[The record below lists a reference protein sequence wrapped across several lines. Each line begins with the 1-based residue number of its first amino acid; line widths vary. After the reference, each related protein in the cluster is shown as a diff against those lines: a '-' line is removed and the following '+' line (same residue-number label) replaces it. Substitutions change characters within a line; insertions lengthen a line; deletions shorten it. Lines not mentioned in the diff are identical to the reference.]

1 MAQFPAEITLKLQA
15 SAAYQELNK
24 FEKRL
29 EQVSKKAIFGG
40 GKSKQQ
46 QALERQAKLQENI
59 IRGAEARVQGE
70 KSLLREKVRNTVE
83 LNKQLKASQEIARI
97 ASQRAKGLSQYASPI
112 GPQPDRLGDKRRAQ
126 QQQRL
131 KLAAQAVFQTK
142 LELQLATKIKA
153 VETYVTKEQQKQIR
167 AQQSLAKQKE
177 RALAATERESRA
189 IERQTKQKRA
199 NRLQGLQLG
208 VGFPLLFGGGVGSVA
223 GGALGALTDTG
234 GGFGGQILFSALG
247 QQIDNFIQKLSG
259 LADSLDSAENILDG
273 LADAG
278 LRVSKELKS
287 TVQTLE
293 DQGKFL
299 QAYQVALGELERR
312 FGPNAVQQ
320 LSNYDAANEA
330 LQEQISELSASL
342 QRELLPAL
350 TLVTQGV
357 AGLLSL
363 IEQSGGI
370 LKFLAGIVPGGQG
383 IVNAIGIGN
392 EAARR
397 VTESPTN
404 AFGFQDNT
412 GPAAAAAKERE
423 AAEKRSADLVR
434 QINQNQKE
442 ISRAREAA
450 ARKEL
455 KHNQEILKLAT
466 QRANIEAKRIT
477 DELRLQAAQRA
488 FELERVQAAA
498 AAESRGDAAQV
509 QMLEDAFDII
519 KAGKPV
525 LGETQSREN
534 IQNLFK
540 NLQALLFAEV
550 DRQAVELQSTLIQG
564 GIPNADSVAG
574 NFKQVR
580 KEAITEELSK
590 RIRNFETVEDQ
601 FIKRINL
608 LNDETKILNTVN
620 EVEQTRLKRIQ
631 AQNKAREEA
640 RKAGLDPDSGTG
652 KAFVDATLKN
662 FDAANKK
669 VDEFD
674 DRLKTLARD
683 IGSVVAQALETALVD
698 TITAAIQGADDLN
711 EKLQALASNLLTTI
725 GQLVF
730 RAGIGMIGDAN
741 QGNIL
746 GQLFGTRAGGGPVNQ
761 DTPYIVGEKG
771 PELFI
776 PGKSGTIASNDAFSD
791 AAAAMTGTSQ
801 AFADSGEAMAMATA
815 TRSANTAAAAEA
827 SAMQTAETYFA
838 NGKSTISFDTYRVG
852 EMDVVTREDAI
863 KIGMQSAK
871 KAEANVY
878 KGLRNMPAVRGR
890 TGVK

>member
-1 MAQFPAEITLKLQA
+1 M
-15 SAAYQELNK
+15 
-24 FEKRL
+24 
-29 EQVSKKAIFGG
+29 
-40 GKSKQQ
+40 
-46 QALERQAKLQENI
+46 
-59 IRGAEARVQGE
+59 
-70 KSLLREKVRNTVE
+70 
-83 LNKQLKASQEIARI
+83 
-97 ASQRAKGLSQYASPI
+97 
-112 GPQPDRLGDKRRAQ
+112 
-126 QQQRL
+126 
-131 KLAAQAVFQTK
+131 FQTK

-299 QAYQVALGELERR
+299 QAYQVALGELESR

-363 IEQSGGI
+363 IEQSGGV

>member
-1 MAQFPAEITLKLQA
+1 MAQFQSEI
-15 SAAYQELNK
+15 ELRVK
-24 FEKRL
+24 VLDKELADLEKRIAK
-29 EQVSKKAIFGG
+29 VSNPFSASGAKRNDKRLAAAKQAQKAELDLI
-40 GKSKQQ
+40 
-46 QALERQAKLQENI
+46 RQAVE
-59 IRGAEARVQGE
+59 AEDRLRETKAQKRVQTN
-70 KSLLREKVRNTVE
+70 LR
-83 LNKQLKASQEIARI
+83 RI
-97 ASQRAKGLSQYASPI
+97 RFLR
-112 GPQPDRLGDKRRAQ
+112 DER
-126 QQQRL
+126 
-131 KLAAQAVFQTK
+131 
-142 LELQLATKIKA
+142 IKA
-153 VETYVTKEQQKQIR
+153 AR
-167 AQQSLAKQKE
+167 QSEAAAAKAAKQ
-177 RALAATERESRA
+177 
-189 IERQTKQKRA
+189 RQ
-199 NRLQGLQLG
+199 NRIQGLQLG

-223 GGALGALTDTG
+223 GGAFGALTDTG
-234 GGFGGQILFSALG
+234 GGFGGQILFSAIG
-247 QQIDNFIQKLSG
+247 QQIDEFIQKLSG

-293 DQGKFL
+293 DQGRFL

-330 LQEQISELSASL
+330 LQEQISKLSASL
-342 QRELLPAL
+342 QEELLPAL

-363 IEQSGGI
+363 IEQSGGV

-383 IVNAIGIGN
+383 IVNAVGIGN

-397 VTESPTN
+397 ITESPTN

-412 GPAAAAAKERE
+412 GPAAAAAKEAE
-423 AAEKRSADLVR
+423 AAQKRSAALVR
-434 QINQNQKE
+434 EINQNQKE

-450 ARKEL
+450 ARREL

-466 QRANIEAKRIT
+466 QRANIEAKRIN

-488 FELERVQAAA
+488 FMLERAEAAA
-498 AAESRGDAAQV
+498 TAESTGDAAQV
-509 QMLEDAFDII
+509 QMLEDAFNII

-525 LGETQSREN
+525 LGQTQSREN
-534 IQNLFK
+534 IQGLFK
-540 NLQALLFAEV
+540 DLQALLFAEV
-550 DRQAVELQSTLIQG
+550 DRQAAELQGTLIQG
-564 GIPNADSVAG
+564 GIPNADSVAK

-590 RIRNFETVEDQ
+590 RIRNFETIEDK

-608 LNDETKILNTVN
+608 LNEETKILNTVN

-640 RKAGLDPDSGTG
+640 RKAGLDPDSGIG
-652 KAFVDATLKN
+652 KKFVDATLAN

-669 VDEFD
+669 VDDFD

-730 RAGIGMIGDAN
+730 QAGIGMIGDAN

-776 PGKSGTIASNDAFSD
+776 PGKSGTIMNNDAFTD
-791 AAAAMTGTSQ
+791 AAAAMTGASQ

-838 NGKSTISFDTYRVG
+838 GGKSTVSFDTYRVG

-871 KAEANVY
+871 QAEANVY
-878 KGLRNMPAVRGR
+878 KGLRNMPAIRSR
-890 TGVK
+890 SGVK